1 MKIEFTKDMLKD
13 AFLNNKR
20 KRNFMLF
27 KVYESVFSYE
37 HTAEFIA
44 AFISKDLGIPI
55 SKSTIDMTR
64 IRVAKKIQT
73 VKITHKKE
81 KPKSVQLPKTIKNEV
96 KKIIEKEEN
105 IGSSASEN
113 IPPSPTESRTVL
125 EWIEPVKS
133 DSEKATWKEFQKQD
147 TNDLE
152 F

>member
-27 KVYESVFSYE
+27 KIYESVFSYE

-64 IRVAKKIQT
+64 IRVAKKIQNAKLERKKDKT
-73 VKITHKKE
+73 KLSKVPKSVKKE
-81 KPKSVQLPKTIKNEV
+81 KTILV
-96 KKIIEKEEN
+96 EKEVVLT
-105 IGSSASEN
+105 SSASEI
-113 IPPSPTESRTVL
+113 IPPSTIEKIPVL
-125 EWIEPVKS
+125 EFIEPLNKNL
-133 DSEKATWKEFQKQD
+133 EKAKWMEFEQQD
-147 TNDLE
+147 TKDLG

>member
-1 MKIEFTKDMLKD
+1 MKVEFTKDMLKE

-27 KVYESVFSYE
+27 KVYESIFTYD

-64 IRVAKKIQT
+64 IRVAKKIKSAKIAPKKVKTKSNKLNTT
-73 VKITHKKE
+73 VKNKKE
-81 KPKSVQLPKTIKNEV
+81 EIVQ
-96 KKIIEKEEN
+96 KEEN
-105 IGSSASEN
+105 IGSSASEIN
-113 IPPSPTESRTVL
+113 PPIPTENKTIL
-125 EWIEPVKS
+125 ENVEAVNS
-133 DSEKATWKEFQKQD
+133 GFEKTTWKEFQRQD
-147 TNDLE
+147 TSDLG